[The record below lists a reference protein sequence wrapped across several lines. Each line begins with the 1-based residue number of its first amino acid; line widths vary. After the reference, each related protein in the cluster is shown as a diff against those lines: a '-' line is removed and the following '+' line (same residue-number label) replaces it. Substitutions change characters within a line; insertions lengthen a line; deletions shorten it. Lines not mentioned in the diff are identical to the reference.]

1 MWNPIKPKFTLRF
14 RQQLLVTLV
23 ILIGFSLTVAVL
35 VSQAEIA
42 QKQLSLRYA
51 SELADHEGRQVSAV
65 LDNALDAARTLAQ
78 AMGEM
83 KAHDRIDRTGADAM
97 LKGVLAGNPGF
108 LGVWSGWEPDALD
121 GQDSKYINQ
130 PGHDSSGRYI
140 PYWNRGSGQVVLEP
154 LLDYDKPGPGDYY
167 LLPKQT
173 GNETLIEPYLYV
185 VAGKELQIT
194 SVAVPIMSGGQF
206 VGVVG
211 VDITLSSLQ
220 EHIGKIRIF
229 DTGYASLLSNQAIH
243 VSDRD
248 KANVGKSIGQE
259 SELATVRAAIQAGQ
273 RHELI
278 THDDR
283 LGEVTRLY
291 VPVKV
296 GATQM
301 PWSFVATIPTREML
315 AEVHR
320 LRFWALSLGLLS
332 IVGVSLVLGLS
343 LDRMVLRPIGGEP
356 ADAAAVAQ
364 RIAAG
369 DLSQPAGGQ
378 SQDRNCLMTQLETMQ
393 ASLVNVVAKVREGA
407 QAVASASAE
416 ISMGNHDL
424 SSRTESQAFA
434 LQQTAS
440 SMDELGSAVKHNAEN
455 ARQATQLAENASQVA
470 VAGGEVVA
478 RVVATMRSINESSN
492 RIADIIGVIDGI
504 AFQTNILALNAAVE
518 AARAG
523 EQGRGFAVVASEVRS
538 LASRS
543 AAAAREIKGL
553 IDISVDRVEQG
564 SQLVDQAGS
573 TMSEVVNAI
582 QRVTRIMAEIS
593 VASSQQSAGV
603 MDVGQAVTQMDQST
617 QENAAMVEQMAA
629 AAASLS
635 MQADDLVNVVS
646 VFRLEPTPASRP
658 AQSASQLD

>member
-1 MWNPIKPKFTLRF
+1 MWNPTKSKLNLRL
-14 RQQLLVTLV
+14 RQQLLVILV
-23 ILIGFSLTVAVL
+23 VLIGFSLTVAVL
-35 VSQAEIA
+35 VGQAGSA
-42 QKQLSLRYA
+42 QKRLSLDYA
-51 SELADHEGRQVSAV
+51 NELADHQSRQVSAV

-83 KAHDRIDRTGADAM
+83 KAQGQIDRAKADAM
-97 LKGVLAGNPGF
+97 LKGVLAGNSNF
-108 LGVWSGWEPDALD
+108 LGVWSGWEPNALD
-121 GQDSKYINQ
+121 GQDAKYINQ
-130 PGHDSSGRYI
+130 PGHDGTGRYV
-140 PYWNRGSGQVVLEP
+140 PYWNRGSGQLMLEP

-173 GNETLIEPYLYV
+173 GNEMLVEPYPYV

-194 SVAVPIMSGGQF
+194 SVVVPIRIDGQF
-206 VGVVG
+206 VGVAG
-211 VDITLSSLQ
+211 VDIALSSLQ
-220 EHIGKIRIF
+220 QHVGKIRIF
-229 DTGYASLLSNQAIH
+229 DTGYASLLSNQA
-243 VSDRD
+243 VYVGDRD
-248 KANVGKSIGQE
+248 AANIGKSLGQE
-259 SELATVRAAIQAGQ
+259 SGLAAVRSAVQAGR
-273 RHELI
+273 RHELT
-278 THDDR
+278 THDER

-301 PWSFVATIPTREML
+301 PWSFVVTIPNSEML

-320 LRFWALSLGLLS
+320 LRFWALALGLIS

-343 LDRMVLRPIGGEP
+343 LDRMVLRPIGGDP

-378 SQDRNCLMTQLETMQ
+378 SQDKNSLMTQLQTMQ
-393 ASLVNVVAKVREGA
+393 ASLVNVVAKVRQGA

-424 SSRTESQAFA
+424 SSRTENQAFT

-455 ARQATQLAENASQVA
+455 AQQATQLAQTASQVA
-470 VAGGEVVA
+470 LAGGEVVG
-478 RVVATMRSINESSN
+478 RVVTTMRSINESSN

-543 AAAAREIKGL
+543 AAAAKEIKDL
-553 IDISVDRVEQG
+553 IGISVERVEQG
-564 SQLVDQAGS
+564 SLLVDQAGH

-582 QRVTRIMAEIS
+582 QRVTRIMGEIS
-593 VASSQQSAGV
+593 VASAQQSTGV
-603 MDVGQAVTQMDQST
+603 MQVGKSVTQMDQAT

-629 AAASLS
+629 AASSLS
-635 MQADDLVNVVS
+635 MQADDLVKVVS
-646 VFRLEPTPASRP
+646 VFQLEPNSRR
-658 AQSASQLD
+658 QE

>member
-1 MWNPIKPKFTLRF
+1 MWNPIKPKFNLRL
-14 RQQLLVTLV
+14 RQQLLVILV
-23 ILIGFSLTVAVL
+23 VLIGFSLTVAVL
-35 VSQAEIA
+35 VGQAGSA
-42 QKQLSLRYA
+42 QKRLSLDYA
-51 SELADHEGRQVSAV
+51 NELADHQSRQVSAV

-83 KAHDRIDRTGADAM
+83 KAQGHIDRAKADAM
-97 LKGVLAGNPGF
+97 LKGVLAGNPNF
-108 LGVWSGWEPDALD
+108 LGVWSGWEPNALD
-121 GQDSKYINQ
+121 GQDAKYINQ
-130 PGHDSSGRYI
+130 SGHDGTGRYV
-140 PYWNRGSGQVVLEP
+140 PYWNRGSGQIVLEP

-167 LLPKQT
+167 LIPKQT
-173 GNETLIEPYLYV
+173 GNETLVEPYPYV
-185 VAGKELQIT
+185 VVGKEFQIT
-194 SVAVPIMSGGQF
+194 SVVVPIRIDGQF
-206 VGVVG
+206 VGVAG

-220 EHIGKIRIF
+220 QHVGKIRIL
-229 DTGYASLLSNQAIH
+229 DTGYASLLSNQA
-243 VSDRD
+243 VYVGDRD
-248 KANVGKSIGQE
+248 AANIGKSLGQE
-259 SELATVRAAIQAGQ
+259 SGLAAVRSAIQAGQ
-273 RHELI
+273 RHELT
-278 THDDR
+278 THDER

-301 PWSFVATIPTREML
+301 PWSFVVTIPTSEML

-320 LRFWALSLGLLS
+320 LRFWALALGLVS

-378 SQDRNCLMTQLETMQ
+378 GQDPNCLMMQLQTMQ
-393 ASLVNVVAKVREGA
+393 ASLVNVVAKVRQGA
-407 QAVASASAE
+407 RAVASASAE

-424 SSRTESQAFA
+424 SSRTENQAFT

-455 ARQATQLAENASQVA
+455 AQQATQLAQTASQVA
-470 VAGGEVVA
+470 LAGGEVVG
-478 RVVATMRSINESSN
+478 RVVTTMRSINESSN

-543 AAAAREIKGL
+543 AAAAKEIKDL
-553 IDISVDRVEQG
+553 IGISVERVEQG
-564 SQLVDQAGS
+564 SLLVDQAGR

-582 QRVTRIMAEIS
+582 QRVTRIMGEIS
-593 VASSQQSAGV
+593 VASAQQSAGV
-603 MDVGQAVTQMDQST
+603 MQVGKSVTQMDQAT

-629 AAASLS
+629 AASSLS
-635 MQADDLVNVVS
+635 MQADDLVKVVS
-646 VFRLEPTPASRP
+646 VFQLEPN
-658 AQSASQLD
+658 SQLALPGPQAA

>member
-1 MWNPIKPKFTLRF
+1 MWNPTKSKFNLRL
-14 RQQLLVTLV
+14 RQQLLVILV
-23 ILIGFSLTVAVL
+23 VLIGFSLTVAVL
-35 VSQAEIA
+35 VGQAGSA
-42 QKQLSLRYA
+42 QRKLSLGYA
-51 SELADHEGRQVSAV
+51 NELAAHEGRQVSGV

-78 AMGEM
+78 VMGEM
-83 KAHDRIDRTGADAM
+83 KAQGHIDRKQADAM
-97 LKGVLAGNPGF
+97 LKGVLAGNPNF
-108 LGVWSGWEPDALD
+108 LGVWSGWEPNALD
-121 GQDSKYINQ
+121 GQDAKYINQ
-130 PGHDSSGRYI
+130 PGHDGTGRYI
-140 PYWNRGSGQVVLEP
+140 PYWNRGSGQIVLEP

-173 GNETLIEPYLYV
+173 GQETLVEPYPYV

-194 SVAVPIMSGGQF
+194 SVVVPIKIDGQF
-206 VGVVG
+206 VGVAG
-211 VDITLSSLQ
+211 VDIALSSLQ
-220 EHIGKIRIF
+220 QHVGKIRIF
-229 DTGYASLLSNQAIH
+229 DTGYASLLSNQA
-243 VSDRD
+243 VYVGDRD
-248 KANVGKSIGQE
+248 AANIGKSLGQE
-259 SELATVRAAIQAGQ
+259 SGLAAVRSAIQAGRQ
-273 RHELI
+273 HELT
-278 THDDR
+278 THDER

-291 VPVKV
+291 VPVKA

-301 PWSFVATIPTREML
+301 PWSFVVTIPTSEML

-320 LRFWALSLGLLS
+320 LRFWALALGLIS

-343 LDRMVLRPIGGEP
+343 LDRMVLRPLGGDP

-378 SQDRNCLMTQLETMQ
+378 SQDPKCLMMQLQTMQ
-393 ASLVNVVAKVREGA
+393 ASLVNVVAKVRQGA

-424 SSRTESQAFA
+424 SSRTENQAFT

-455 ARQATQLAENASQVA
+455 AQQATQLAENASQVA
-470 VAGGEVVA
+470 LAGGEVVG
-478 RVVATMRSINESSN
+478 RVVTTMRSINESSN

-543 AAAAREIKGL
+543 AAAAKEIKDL
-553 IDISVDRVEQG
+553 IGISVERVEQG
-564 SQLVDQAGS
+564 SLLVDQAGH

-582 QRVTRIMAEIS
+582 QRVTRIMGEIS
-593 VASSQQSAGV
+593 VASAQQSTGV
-603 MDVGQAVTQMDQST
+603 MQVGRSVTQMDQAT

-629 AAASLS
+629 AASSLT
-635 MQADDLVNVVS
+635 MQADDLVKVVS
-646 VFRLEPTPASRP
+646 VFQLEPNSRR
-658 AQSASQLD
+658 QE